1 MPRSSTA
8 TRTAAPSA
16 AQGAAQGAAPTA
28 PATDGVAA
36 VPAARQP
43 RRSRSEPA
51 AAPLGSL
58 TQRST
63 AEPGACPACGGD
75 QLTSLGITLTDGTAV
90 RFSSCRRCEHRRWET
105 EDGELSITDVLAHTR
120 RQP

>member
-16 AQGAAQGAAPTA
+16 AQGAAPTA

-36 VPAARQP
+36 VRQP